1 MLQIS
6 YCQYRHLADKA
17 VQPAAVKGF
26 VVTDSDVLCCRAA
39 VGCQFRKS
47 KLIGIR
53 SNIRQVSCNFKG
65 IAAHQPQGA
74 AVNGAAHVLAC
85 CRTAKAQS
93 RIVQICYNSIVSR

>member
-17 VQPAAVKGF
+17 VQTAAVKGF

-53 SNIRQVSCNFKG
+53 SNIRQISCNFKG
-65 IAAHQPQGA
+65 VTASQLQGA
-74 AVNGAAHVLAC
+74 AINSAAHVLAFT
-85 CRTAKAQS
+85 RTAKSKS
-93 RIVQICYNSIVSR
+93 RIVQVSDDIIISR